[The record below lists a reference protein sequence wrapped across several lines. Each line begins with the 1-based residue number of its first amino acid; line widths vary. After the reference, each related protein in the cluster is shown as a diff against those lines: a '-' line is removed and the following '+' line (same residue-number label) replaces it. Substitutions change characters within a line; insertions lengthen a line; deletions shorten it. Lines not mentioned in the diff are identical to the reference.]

1 MFVKTG
7 DNVTVIAGND
17 KGKEG
22 KVLKVF
28 PKAGKVIVEGINVAK
43 KHQKATN
50 EQPNGGIID
59 SEMPI
64 NVSNVSLAK
73 KAAKKSTAKKTTT
86 AKKATTT
93 KTTAAKPAAKKTTT
107 KKTTSK
113 KEEK

>member
-7 DNVTVIAGND
+7 DNVTVISGND

-28 PKAGKVIVEGINVAK
+28 PKTDKVIVEGINVAK

-50 EQPNGGIID
+50 ENPNGGIID

-64 NVSNVSLAK
+64 SVSNVSVAK

-86 AKKATTT
+86 KKAATTTKKATT
-93 KTTAAKPAAKKTTT
+93 AKTTT